1 MLKEAI
7 EKIQQLADWPK
18 HIEIDGK
25 SYLSGNLTLVT
36 PPALPTFKLMTLSG
50 LVDLVRSAPAGSA
63 PFPVGDWLI
72 RVHSHIQVVVE
83 ARHPDGYGR
92 RPCFASCDLQ
102 DGEPFRFGQFI
113 YREAFTIALLS
124 RFVQSA
130 DCPELLR
137 ITSSIASGQTSTSE
151 DDGISQSVALKAGM
165 TLKEMRTVKTR
176 WTLQPFRTFREIEQP
191 ASEFV
196 FRLRGGEA
204 EQVPTCALFEADGGK
219 WKLDAVLAIKTWLEA
234 QHLGLPVVA

>member
-7 EKIQQLADWPK
+7 EKIQALADWPK
-18 HIEIDGK
+18 HLSIGGK
-25 SYLSGNLTLVT
+25 DYINGTSLSLLT
-36 PPALPTFKLMTLSG
+36 PPALPTFKLVTLSG
-50 LVDLVRSAPAGSA
+50 LAGLLRTASPLVKD
-63 PFPVGDWLI
+63 DWLI
-72 RVHSHIQVVVE
+72 HVRSHGHVVVE
-83 ARHPDGYGR
+83 KRQDDGYGR
-92 RPCFASCDLQ
+92 RACLASCELQ
-102 DGEPFRFGQFI
+102 DGEPFRFGQFMD
-113 YREAFTIALLS
+113 RELFTIALLS

-165 TLKEMRTVKTR
+165 TLKEMKTVKTR

-196 FRLRGGEA
+196 FRLQGSNPSETP
-204 EQVPTCALFEADGGK
+204 VCALFEADGGK

-234 QHLGLPVVA
+234 QNLGLPVVA